1 MGVQPMKKYEVVAYP
16 DEEGNKKQSAII
28 EAENHTQ
35 AQIKAWKMF
44 PEWHEIGVYEAED
57 NR

>member
-1 MGVQPMKKYEVVAYP
+1 MKKYNVVAYS
-16 DEEGNKKQSAII
+16 EEGYKRQEAVI

-44 PEWHEIGVYEAED
+44 PEYHEIGVFEVEG

>member
-1 MGVQPMKKYEVVAYP
+1 MKKYEVVAYP
-16 DEEGNKKQSAII
+16 DEDGNKRQETVI

-35 AQIKAWKMF
+35 AKIKAWRMF
-44 PEWHEIGVYEAED
+44 PEYHEIGVYEVEG